1 MIKGESRLKEKKKKA
16 MEMEQQTVS
25 TYFLI
30 TSIQSKF

>member
-1 MIKGESRLKEKKKKA
+1 MIKGESRLKEKKA